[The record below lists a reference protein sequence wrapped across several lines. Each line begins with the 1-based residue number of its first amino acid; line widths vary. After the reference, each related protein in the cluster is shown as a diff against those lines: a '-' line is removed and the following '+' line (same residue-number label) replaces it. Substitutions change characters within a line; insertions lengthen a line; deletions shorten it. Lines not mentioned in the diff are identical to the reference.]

1 MPAQNETS
9 GPKPSRATSHTA
21 RTAAPAAAR
30 TGTPAAKSTA
40 TADGETSTKAPKLK
54 RVSYDAETIGDVAL
68 EVFRIRGYDAT
79 SMEDLAR
86 AAGVTKPAFYHHVGG
101 KEELL
106 ARGLTKAL
114 DALFAMLEEPE
125 ALTGTASC
133 RLRHI
138 IRRIVELEDVLL
150 APVTVLLRSRGTTET
165 ERQALLRRR
174 TFDTHVAGLIAEGQQ
189 EGSLR
194 ADLDP
199 NLMARLV
206 IGMATWVIEWY
217 QPGGRWTLH
226 DVTNAVVEM
235 ASTGMLQK
243 PEP

>member
-1 MPAQNETS
+1 MRPDVTPSPQQGPGAGNH
-9 GPKPSRATSHTA
+9 PKP
-21 RTAAPAAAR
+21 
-30 TGTPAAKSTA
+30 
-40 TADGETSTKAPKLK
+40 K
-54 RVSYDAETIGDVAL
+54 RIAYDADSIGDVAL
-68 EVFRIRGYDAT
+68 EVFRVRGYDAT

-125 ALTGTASC
+125 ALTGTAEH
-133 RLRHI
+133 RLRYI
-138 IRRIVELEDVLL
+138 IRRIVELEDALL
-150 APVTVLLRSRGTTET
+150 APVTVLLRARGTTAT
-165 ERQALLRRR
+165 ERHALERRR
-174 TFDTHVAGLIAEGQQ
+174 SFDAHVAGLITEGQR

-194 ADLDP
+194 ADIDP

-217 QPGGRWTLH
+217 HPGGRWTVD
-226 DVTNAVVEM
+226 DVANAVVEM
-235 ASTGMLQK
+235 AAHGMTNPSFELS
-243 PEP
+243 

>member
-1 MPAQNETS
+1 MPADETPGPDESPTAQTTPRSPRAKTVTTRTS
-9 GPKPSRATSHTA
+9 GPAAKPSG
-21 RTAAPAAAR
+21 P
-30 TGTPAAKSTA
+30 
-40 TADGETSTKAPKLK
+40 K

-68 EVFRIRGYDAT
+68 EVFRVRGYDAT

-114 DALFAMLEEPE
+114 DALFAMLEEPG
-125 ALTGTASC
+125 ALTGTASA
-133 RLRHI
+133 RLRYI
-138 IRRIVELEDVLL
+138 IGRIVELEDALL
-150 APVTVLLRSRGTTET
+150 APVTVLLRSRGTTEA

-174 TFDTHVAGLIAEGQQ
+174 TFDAHVAQLITEGQK

-194 ADLDP
+194 SDLDP

-217 QPGGRWTLH
+217 HPGGRWTLH

-235 ASTGMLQK
+235 ASTGMLRQ
-243 PEP
+243 PET

>member
-1 MPAQNETS
+1 MPTNDDSVGRDFS
-9 GPKPSRATSHTA
+9 GFVEPPIPKRAA
-21 RTAAPAAAR
+21 
-30 TGTPAAKSTA
+30 
-40 TADGETSTKAPKLK
+40 
-54 RVSYDAETIGDVAL
+54 YDAESIGDIAL
-68 EVFRIRGYDAT
+68 EVFRVRGYDAT

-114 DALFAMLEEPE
+114 DALFAILEEPE
-125 ALTGTASC
+125 TRTGTASS

-138 IRRIVELEDVLL
+138 IRRIVELEDQLL
-150 APVTVLLRSRGTTET
+150 APVTVLLRSRGTTEV
-165 ERQALLRRR
+165 ERQALVRRR
-174 TFDTHVAGLIAEGQQ
+174 SFDAQIAAFIAEGQQ

-194 ADLDP
+194 TDIDP

-217 QPGGRWTLH
+217 HPDGRWTID
-226 DVTNAVVEM
+226 DVANAVVEM
-235 ASTGMLQK
+235 ASTGMLQQ
-243 PEP
+243 

>member
-1 MPAQNETS
+1 MPAENETS
-9 GPKPSRATSHTA
+9 GPQASPTTTPMAARAT
-21 RTAAPAAAR
+21 R
-30 TGTPAAKSTA
+30 PAAKT
-40 TADGETSTKAPKLK
+40 PKPK
-54 RVSYDAETIGDVAL
+54 RVSYDATTIGDVAL
-68 EVFRIRGYDAT
+68 EVFRVRGYDAT

-125 ALTGTASC
+125 ALTGTASR

-138 IRRIVELEDVLL
+138 IRRIVELEDALL

-174 TFDTHVAGLIAEGQQ
+174 TFDTHVAGLIAEGQR

-217 QPGGRWTLH
+217 QPGGRLTI
-226 DVTNAVVEM
+226 DEVANAVVEM
-235 ASTGMLQK
+235 ASTGMLRPFAH
-243 PEP
+243 PE

>member
-1 MPAQNETS
+1 MAVQ
-9 GPKPSRATSHTA
+9 PKTPVPHE
-21 RTAAPAAAR
+21 
-30 TGTPAAKSTA
+30 PAAKQPKP
-40 TADGETSTKAPKLK
+40 KAGKPK
-54 RVSYDAETIGDVAL
+54 RVSYDAESIGDVAL
-68 EVFRIRGYDAT
+68 EVFRVRGYDAT

-125 ALTGTASC
+125 ALTGSASS

-138 IRRIVELEDVLL
+138 IGRIVELEDALL
-150 APVTVLLRSRGTTET
+150 APVTVLLRSRGTTEA
-165 ERQALLRRR
+165 ERQALRRRR
-174 TFDTHVAGLIAEGQQ
+174 TFDAHVARLITEGQQ

-217 QPGGRWTLH
+217 QPGRRWSIN
-226 DVTNAVVEM
+226 DVTTAVVEM
-235 ASTGMLQK
+235 ASTGMLRQ

>member
-1 MPAQNETS
+1 MPSNDDSVGQDIS
-9 GPKPSRATSHTA
+9 GVLKPKKPRRAA
-21 RTAAPAAAR
+21 
-30 TGTPAAKSTA
+30 
-40 TADGETSTKAPKLK
+40 
-54 RVSYDAETIGDVAL
+54 YDAETIGDVAL
-68 EVFRIRGYDAT
+68 EVFRVRGYDAT

-106 ARGLTKAL
+106 SRGLTKAL

-125 ALTGTASC
+125 ARTGTASS

-138 IRRIVELEDVLL
+138 IRRIVELEDELL
-150 APVTVLLRSRGTTET
+150 APVTVLLRSRGTTEV
-165 ERQALLRRR
+165 ERQALVRRR
-174 TFDTHVAGLIAEGQQ
+174 SFDAQVAALIAEGQN

-194 ADLDP
+194 GDIDP

-217 QPGGRWTLH
+217 HPAGRWTLD
-226 DVTNAVVEM
+226 DVANAVVEM
-235 ASTGMLQK
+235 ASTGMLQQ
-243 PEP
+243 

>member
-1 MPAQNETS
+1 MPSNSDSVGQGNS
-9 GPKPSRATSHTA
+9 GVVEPQKPRRAA
-21 RTAAPAAAR
+21 
-30 TGTPAAKSTA
+30 
-40 TADGETSTKAPKLK
+40 
-54 RVSYDAETIGDVAL
+54 YDAESIGDVAL
-68 EVFRIRGYDAT
+68 EVFRVRGYDAT

-106 ARGLTKAL
+106 SRGLTKAL

-125 ALTGTASC
+125 TLMGTASS

-138 IRRIVELEDVLL
+138 IRRIVELEDELL
-150 APVTVLLRSRGTTET
+150 APVTVLLRSRGTTEV
-165 ERQALLRRR
+165 ERQALVRRR
-174 TFDTHVAGLIAEGQQ
+174 SFDAQVAALIVEGQK

-194 ADLDP
+194 GDIDP

-217 QPGGRWTLH
+217 HPGGRWTID
-226 DVTNAVVEM
+226 DVANAVVEM
-235 ASTGMLQK
+235 ASTGMLQQ
-243 PEP
+243 

>member
-1 MPAQNETS
+1 MPVN
-9 GPKPSRATSHTA
+9 
-21 RTAAPAAAR
+21 
-30 TGTPAAKSTA
+30 GTPPGQSDPAVVLPTA
-40 TADGETSTKAPKLK
+40 TRTTTPKSARSK
-54 RVSYDAETIGDVAL
+54 RVSYDADSIGDVAL
-68 EVFRIRGYDAT
+68 EVFRVRGYDAT

-125 ALTGTASC
+125 ALTGTASN

-165 ERQALLRRR
+165 ERQALKLRRS
-174 TFDTHVAGLIAEGQQ
+174 FDSHVAGLIVEGQQ

-194 ADLDP
+194 ADIDP

-217 QPGGRWTLH
+217 QPGGHWTID
-226 DVTNAVVEM
+226 DVANAVVEM
-235 ASTGMLQK
+235 ASSGMLK
-243 PEP
+243 VPGSFSELA